1 MAIKRESTSI
11 NQIKDKIDDRMANGM
26 SVILEEHK
34 KAEEVPNNESSSKIS
49 VKDKEQE
56 SIEIKKRPVSDVN
69 TPFNTNIILKEIS
82 KEDED
87 VLRFVLLHCDQN
99 VKAFSQND
107 FIKASIIEQE
117 GFLKESTHNVSQKHI
132 YL

>member
-1 MAIKRESTSI
+1 
-11 NQIKDKIDDRMANGM
+11 M
-26 SVILEEHK
+26 SVKKDNSVLNQSKEKMEDKLINKMSIIIEEQK
-34 KAEEVPNNESSSKIS
+34 KGEEIANNESSPKILS
-49 VKDKEQE
+49 SNKDHQ
-56 SIEIKKRPVSDVN
+56 SFEIKKRPISDVN
-69 TPFNTNIILKEIS
+69 TPFNKNLILKEIS

-107 FIKASIIEQE
+107 FIKASIIHQE
-117 GFLKESTHNVSQKHI
+117 SFLKESNEKVEQKHI